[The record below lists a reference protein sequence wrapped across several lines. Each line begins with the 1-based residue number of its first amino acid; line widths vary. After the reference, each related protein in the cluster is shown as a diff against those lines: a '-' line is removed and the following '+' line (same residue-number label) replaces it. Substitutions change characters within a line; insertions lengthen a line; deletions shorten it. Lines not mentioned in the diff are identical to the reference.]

1 MRTQYFIDKHPAI
14 RAKVRFVPC
23 ITCRFIYSVLKLK
36 LDIESVAGNA
46 MATKIKTDQYA
57 INIYNKPI
65 YY

>member
-1 MRTQYFIDKHPAI
+1 M
-14 RAKVRFVPC
+14 
-23 ITCRFIYSVLKLK
+23 K